1 MIQDSH
7 KEEVVLIDAETI
19 SKNFGIVSG
28 TVLRTALVLSSAL
41 NKPFELTNFLTDRKP
56 QGLSKK
62 HVETINQYK
71 KATKALVDG
80 NNEGSTKII
89 FAPQQKF
96 SMKKTTISSKGSTSL
111 IITPLIISAT
121 FSDEKFTA
129 NIKGLTHGT
138 KSPSMTFLRETIIR
152 YLNKYTST
160 IKLLV
165 KRPAFFKE
173 DLTKNEE
180 TTTMELFE
188 YGINEF
194 IESNDEENRPE
205 TKTETKTK
213 EDYNSDEDEQ
223 NSEEN
228 EFNTELTIKGLFS
241 LENAPRLDI
250 QAEKII
256 AIKGEF
262 FAEANL
268 SKNKILERLSKL
280 FELSFSK
287 EKKEG
292 LGLRSS
298 LKYITSTKPFINIE
312 LTAYGGDEFG
322 YDNDKPHIYSK
333 EFKPSLDSAKSI
345 DEQFLAFTDEFKKK
359 TYEKNIDV
367 ESSELIFP
375 LIALVGGSFNVER
388 LSERLQGQL
397 FIAKELF
404 NLEVSSKPIGNGES
418 QRIESLGMTGSLR
431 KGAISIDEI

>member
-205 TKTETKTK
+205 TKTETNKK
-213 EDYNSDEDEQ
+213 ED
-223 NSEEN
+223 
-228 EFNTELTIKGLFS
+228 
-241 LENAPRLDI
+241 
-250 QAEKII
+250 
-256 AIKGEF
+256 
-262 FAEANL
+262 
-268 SKNKILERLSKL
+268 
-280 FELSFSK
+280 
-287 EKKEG
+287 
-292 LGLRSS
+292 
-298 LKYITSTKPFINIE
+298 
-312 LTAYGGDEFG
+312 
-322 YDNDKPHIYSK
+322 
-333 EFKPSLDSAKSI
+333 
-345 DEQFLAFTDEFKKK
+345 
-359 TYEKNIDV
+359 
-367 ESSELIFP
+367 
-375 LIALVGGSFNVER
+375 
-388 LSERLQGQL
+388 
-397 FIAKELF
+397 
-404 NLEVSSKPIGNGES
+404 
-418 QRIESLGMTGSLR
+418 
-431 KGAISIDEI
+431 